1 MCLNQT
7 AVEIHHLYILPKF
20 YFHQKKSRGSLKKWG
35 YLNSNQIF
43 VCHLH
48 LAAGCGHLEVCKY
61 AKNDGKEASKVPQKL
76 SRHLEECQN
85 VEKVPKML
93 KCAIF
98 LLPICTFYSQCPR
111 WWKRGQQSAT
121 KAPLKAFAKTSKKCP
136 KRLNTTFLGFLST
149 MILLSKI

>member
-1 MCLNQT
+1 MCLNRT
-7 AVEIHHLYILPKF
+7 AVDNHLYKLPKF

-35 YLNSNQIF
+35 YLNLNHNF
-43 VCHLH
+43 FCHLH

-98 LLPICTFYSQCPR
+98 FCQFAHFIPNAQDDGKEASKVPQ
-111 WWKRGQQSAT
+111 KRRSRH
-121 KAPLKAFAKTSKKCP
+121 LP
-136 KRLNTTFLGFLST
+136 KRQKNAQNG
-149 MILLSKI
+149 